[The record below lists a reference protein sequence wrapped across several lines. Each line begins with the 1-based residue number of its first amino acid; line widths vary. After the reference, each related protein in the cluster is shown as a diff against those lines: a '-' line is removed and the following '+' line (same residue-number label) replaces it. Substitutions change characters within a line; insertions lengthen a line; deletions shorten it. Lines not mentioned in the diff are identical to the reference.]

1 VAVTF
6 AQEVVAT
13 VLLDAET
20 IGRRV
25 AELGAEVSRDYE
37 GLEPV
42 LVGVLRGTV
51 FFLADLI
58 RHITIPISIDFLAI
72 SSYSPQSPSGVVRIT
87 KDLDENIEGRHV
99 LVVEDIID
107 TGLTLRYILRTLEAR
122 RPASLHVCVLLDRP
136 ALRLV
141 PIPVRY
147 VGFTIPNQFV
157 VGYGLDLRQKY
168 RNLPYIAVVRREV
181 LDGRP

>member
-1 VAVTF
+1 VALSF
-6 AQEVVAT
+6 ARDIVGA

-20 IGRRV
+20 ISRRV
-25 AELGAEVSRDYE
+25 AELGAEISRDYA

-58 RHITIPISIDFLAI
+58 RQITIPITVDFLAI
-72 SSYSPQSPSGVVRIT
+72 SSYSPNSSTGVVRIT

-99 LVVEDIID
+99 LIIEDIID
-107 TGLTLRYILRTLEAR
+107 TGLTLRYIVRTLEAR
-122 RPASLHVCVLLDRP
+122 RPASLNVCVLLDRP

-157 VGYGLDLRQKY
+157 VGYGLDLWQKY
-168 RNLPYIAVVRREV
+168 RNLPYIAIVKREV
-181 LDGRP
+181 LDGR

>member
-1 VAVTF
+1 MALSF
-6 AQEVVAT
+6 ARDIVDA

-20 IGRRV
+20 ISRRV
-25 AELGAEVSRDYE
+25 SELGAEISRDYA
-37 GLEPV
+37 GFEPV
-42 LVGVLRGTV
+42 IVGVLRGTV

-58 RHITIPISIDFLAI
+58 RQITIPIAVDFLAI
-72 SSYSPQSPSGVVRIT
+72 SSYSPNSSTGVVRIT

-99 LVVEDIID
+99 LIVEDIID
-107 TGLTLRYILRTLEAR
+107 TGLTLRYIVRTLEAR
-122 RPASLHVCVLLDRP
+122 RPASLNVCVLLDRP

-157 VGYGLDLRQKY
+157 VGYGLDLWQKY
-168 RNLPYIAVVRREV
+168 RNLPYIAIVKREV
-181 LDGRP
+181 LDGR

>member
-1 VAVTF
+1 MAVNF
-6 AQEVVAT
+6 AQDVTET

-25 AELGAEVSRDYE
+25 AELGAEISRDYA
-37 GLEPV
+37 GLEPI
-42 LVGVLRGTV
+42 LVGVLRGTI

-58 RHITIPISIDFLAI
+58 RHISIPITVDFLAI
-72 SSYSPQSPSGVVRIT
+72 SSYSPHSSAGVVRIT

-99 LVVEDIID
+99 LIVEDIID
-107 TGLTLRYILRTLEAR
+107 TGLTLRYIVRTLEAR
-122 RPASLHVCVLLDRP
+122 RPASLNVCVLLDRP

-157 VGYGLDLRQKY
+157 VGYGLDLWQTY
-168 RNLPYIAVVRREV
+168 RNLPYIATVKREI
-181 LDGRP
+181 LDGR

>member
-1 VAVTF
+1 MAISF
-6 AQEVVAT
+6 AQDIIDA

-25 AELGAEVSRDYE
+25 AELGAEISRDYA

-58 RHITIPISIDFLAI
+58 RHISIPVTVDFLAI
-72 SSYSPQSPSGVVRIT
+72 SSYSPHSSTGVVRIT

-99 LVVEDIID
+99 LIVEDIID
-107 TGLTLRYILRTLEAR
+107 TGRTLRYIVRTLEAR
-122 RPASLHVCVLLDRP
+122 RPASLNVCVLLDRP

-157 VGYGLDLRQKY
+157 IGYGLDLWQKY
-168 RNLPYIAVVRREV
+168 RNLPYIAIVKREI
-181 LDGRP
+181 LDGR